1 MAVEQADFVNAYLN
15 GDLPD
20 SPALYMRQPEG
31 FVDPAHAERVLRL
44 RKALYGLVQAG
55 LIWHDTLDAVATSS
69 ASGHVASSA
78 DPSVY
83 VKLDLSPSGAV
94 VSRHIVC
101 NYVDDMLTA
110 ATDATATAEF
120 KALLRKHF
128 ELKDLGEPA
137 FLLGVN
143 ISRDDKGGFNLS
155 MHSYINSMLERFDMT
170 ACRSA
175 HTPME
180 VRLVLDK
187 LEDVNAGP
195 DHQLFQSLLGSTGYA
210 CIAARPDIAF
220 AQCFLGQ
227 HNVAS
232 GPPHLDAVK
241 RVLRY
246 LKTSKAE
253 GLYFPPGGD
262 LVLRGYTDASHG
274 GDATD
279 RRAVGGYLF
288 FLGESLISWSS
299 KKLPV
304 IGLSS
309 AENEYMQLTLAVKE
323 AIWLRRLLRDMGEP
337 QISPTPI
344 YTDSLSALAMANP
357 RAPHHSRT
365 KHIDVQWHW
374 VRERIRDNEV
384 ALVHVDGRQQM
395 AADGMTKSLPPVTHS
410 RLVDC
415 MRARYRHAFTTA

>member
-1 MAVEQADFVNAYLN
+1 
-15 GDLPD
+15 
-20 SPALYMRQPEG
+20 MR
-31 FVDPAHAERVLRL
+31 
-44 RKALYGLVQAG
+44 
-55 LIWHDTLDAVATSS
+55 
-69 ASGHVASSA
+69 
-78 DPSVY
+78 
-83 VKLDLSPSGAV
+83 
-94 VSRHIVC
+94 
-101 NYVDDMLTA
+101 
-110 ATDATATAEF
+110 
-120 KALLRKHF
+120 
-128 ELKDLGEPA
+128 
-137 FLLGVN
+137 
-143 ISRDDKGGFNLS
+143 
-155 MHSYINSMLERFDMT
+155 SYITAMLDRFDMT
-170 ACRSA
+170 TCRSA
-175 HTPME
+175 QTPME
-180 VRLVLDK
+180 VRLALDK
-187 LEDVNAGP
+187 LEEGNAGP

-210 CIAARPDIAF
+210 CIAARPDITF

-232 GPPHLDAVK
+232 GPQHLVAVR

-246 LKTSKAE
+246 LRTTEAE

-262 LVLRGYTDASHG
+262 LVLRGYSDASHG

-288 FLGESLISWSS
+288 FLGGSLISWSS

-304 IGLSS
+304 VGLSS
-309 AENEYMQLTLAVKE
+309 AENEYMQLTLTVKE
-323 AIWLRRLLRDMGEP
+323 AIWLRRLLSDMGEP
-337 QISPTPI
+337 QLSPTPVF
-344 YTDSLSALAMANP
+344 TDSLSALAMSNP

-415 MRARYRHAFTTA
+415 MRARYRHAFTMA